1 MSEQNNTW
9 TFKAED
15 IFEDIPA
22 DPKNVNMNIP
32 DEIMEKMGWKE
43 GDTIRV
49 LWGDQGTITIEK
61 VEKEN
66 SGKEKQTTE

>member
-15 IFEDIPA
+15 IFEDIPD

-32 DEIMEKMGWKE
+32 DEIMQKMGWKE